1 MACPLCDKKEGN
13 ELELQGEVIEII
25 YKNDI
30 NSYCIAVLKL
40 DKESRAI
47 ATELNDETTIVGYLP
62 FVNIGDTLKVVG
74 KVVEH
79 QEYGKQ
85 FKVDTFEKSMP
96 QTTKALERYLAN
108 CGIKGI
114 GPATAKHIVE
124 MFGEDTIN
132 VFKFEPTKLA
142 QVKGITKDK
151 AIEIANTFIENWEV
165 WQLVGFLDKFGIG
178 PQSAEKIY
186 KALGANA
193 IEEINSN
200 PYILIDLV
208 NKVNFEQ
215 IDKMALG
222 LGIEYNNEK
231 RIRSGIKHALIL
243 MTFNGHCCT
252 RYESL
257 IDYVQKLLGVSENE
271 VEDCLINM
279 KAKEDIVLEE
289 RDGEEWVYL
298 YPYYRAEEEVARRLI
313 DLDRYKNVKKID
325 KFDKELEMFE
335 KKSNIDLSEKQKEA
349 IKAIND
355 NNVCVITGG
364 PGTGKTTIIKTIIDI
379 FKYNEMKPV
388 LCAPTGRAAKKMTE
402 ATGEEAKTLHRLLE
416 IGKLSDEN
424 PSMYKEVSVAPIDG
438 DIVIVD
444 EMSMVDLFLMNYLC
458 KALYKGTKLV
468 LVGDIDQLPS
478 VGPGNVLK
486 DIIESEEI
494 TTITLNKIFR
504 QAARSKI
511 IVNAHRVNEGIG
523 FITKQEIEDGANA
536 DEYIDGA
543 ETQEVNGKSNSE
555 KEDKDTNTDR
565 QVKASNIADRNNS
578 FLDDFFFVNERNKE
592 KILYNIITLSGER
605 LKNYGDYD
613 FFKNIQVITPTK
625 KGELGTKELNKIL
638 QQTINPSMETK
649 KERKFGDS
657 IFREGDRIM
666 QIKNNYDIYWEKK
679 EPRFEYGSGVFNGE
693 FGTICNIDEESKQV
707 KIKFD
712 DDKEVWYQFS
722 ELDQIEHA
730 YAITVHKA
738 QGSEFDV
745 VLMPISQTAP
755 MLLTRNLLYTGMT
768 RARKLLIIIGN
779 KNIID
784 FMINNADN
792 KKRNTGLAFKLRM
805 RN

>member
-1 MACPLCDKKEGN
+1 M
-13 ELELQGEVIEII
+13 ELQGEVIEII
-25 YKNDI
+25 YKNEL

-40 DKESRAI
+40 DKDIINKNKSNSNLSEQIDIDGNI
-47 ATELNDETTIVGYLP
+47 AEIYTNLDNEMTIVGYLP

-74 KVVEH
+74 KFVEH
-79 QEYGKQ
+79 PEYGKQ
-85 FKVDTFEKSMP
+85 FKVDTFEKMMP

-108 CGIKGI
+108 CGIKGV
-114 GPATAKHIVE
+114 GPATARNIVE
-124 MFGEDTIN
+124 TFGEDTLN
-132 VFKFEPTKLA
+132 VFKFEPAKLA
-142 QVKGITKDK
+142 QIKGITKER
-151 AIEIANTFIENWEV
+151 AIDIANTFIENWEV

-178 PQSAEKIY
+178 PQNAEKIY

-193 IEEINSN
+193 IEEIEAN
-200 PYILIDLV
+200 PYLLIDLV

-231 RIRSGIKHALIL
+231 RIRSGIKHALN
-243 MTFNGHCCT
+243 MTTYNGHCCT
-252 RYESL
+252 RYDSL
-257 IDYVQKLLGVSENE
+257 VEFVRKLLNVSENDI
-271 VEDCLINM
+271 EDNIISM

-289 RDGEEWVYL
+289 RDNTEWVYL
-298 YPYYRAEEEVARRLI
+298 YQYYKAETEVARRLI
-313 DLDRYKNVKKID
+313 ELDEYKNIKKID
-325 KFDKELEMFE
+325 RFEKELKLFE
-335 KKSNIDLSEKQKEA
+335 EKLSIELSEKQIEA

-379 FKYNEMKPV
+379 FRHNEMKPV

-402 ATGEEAKTLHRLLE
+402 TTGEEAKTLHRLLE
-416 IGKLSDEN
+416 LGKFSDEDQGVN
-424 PSMYKEVSVAPIDG
+424 TEISVAPIDA

-444 EMSMVDLFLMNYLC
+444 ETSMVDLFLMNYLC

-478 VGPGNVLK
+478 VGPGNILK
-486 DIIESEEI
+486 DIIESEKI

-523 FITKQEIEDGANA
+523 FLTKEEI
-536 DEYIDGA
+536 
-543 ETQEVNGKSNSE
+543 
-555 KEDKDTNTDR
+555 KDND
-565 QVKASNIADRNNS
+565 
-578 FLDDFFFVNERNKE
+578 FLDDFFYVDERNKE

-613 FFKNIQVITPTK
+613 FLKNIQIITPTK
-625 KGELGTKELNKIL
+625 KGELGTKELNKLL
-638 QQTINPSMETK
+638 QQTVNPSSDTK

-657 IFREGDRIM
+657 MFREGDRIM

-679 EPRFEYGSGVFNGE
+679 EPYFESGSGVFNGE
-693 FGTICNIDEESKQV
+693 FGTINIIDDFNKQI

-712 DDKEVWYQFS
+712 DDKEVWYQFN
-722 ELDQIEHA
+722 ELEQIEHA

-738 QGSEFDV
+738 Q
-745 VLMPISQTAP
+745 
-755 MLLTRNLLYTGMT
+755 
-768 RARKLLIIIGN
+768 RK
-779 KNIID
+779 
-784 FMINNADN
+784 
-792 KKRNTGLAFKLRM
+792 
-805 RN
+805 

>member
-1 MACPLCDKKEGN
+1 M
-13 ELELQGEVIEII
+13 ELQGEVIEII

-208 NKVNFEQ
+208 NKVNFDQ

-257 IDYVQKLLGVSENE
+257 IDYVQRLLGVSENE
-271 VEDCLINM
+271 VEECLINM

-289 RDGEEWVYL
+289 RDEEEWVYL

-313 DLDRYKNVKKID
+313 DLDTYKNVKKID

-486 DIIESEEI
+486 DIIESGEI

-536 DEYIDGA
+536 DEYVD
-543 ETQEVNGKSNSE
+543 EEEMKTL
-555 KEDKDTNTDR
+555 EDK
-565 QVKASNIADRNNS
+565 KKSNS
-578 FLDDFFFVNERNKE
+578 FLDDFFFVDERNKE

-712 DDKEVWYQFS
+712 DDKEVWYQFA

-792 KKRNTGLAFKLRM
+792 KKRNTGLAFKLRSGI
-805 RN
+805 

>member
-1 MACPLCDKKEGN
+1 M
-13 ELELQGEVIEII
+13 ELEGEVIEII
-25 YKNDI
+25 YKNET
-30 NSYCIAVLKL
+30 NSYCIAVLQL
-40 DKESRAI
+40 DKNSMKSKNKQSEQISMLSI
-47 ATELNDETTIVGYLP
+47 DEEEIDKLNSETTIVGYLP
-62 FVNIGDTLKVVG
+62 FVNVGDTLKVTG
-74 KVVEH
+74 NFVEH
-79 QEYGKQ
+79 PEYGKQ
-85 FKVDTFEKSMP
+85 FKINVFEKKMP

-108 CGIKGI
+108 CGIKGV
-114 GPATAKHIVE
+114 GPATAKNIVT
-124 MFGEDTIN
+124 MFGEDTLN
-132 VFKFEPTKLA
+132 VFKFEPEKLA
-142 QVKGITKDK
+142 RVKGISKDK
-151 AIEIANTFIENWEV
+151 ALEIATTFIENWEV

-178 PQSAEKIY
+178 PQSAEQIHK
-186 KALGANA
+186 KLGVNA
-193 IEEINSN
+193 IEQIEAN

-208 NKVNFEQ
+208 AKVNFEQ
-215 IDKMALG
+215 IDKMALD

-243 MTFNGHCCT
+243 MTYNGHCCT
-252 RYESL
+252 RYENL
-257 IDYVQKLLGVSENE
+257 VEFVKKLLKVSENE
-271 VEDCLINM
+271 IEDTLINM

-289 RDGEEWVYL
+289 RDGSEWVYL
-298 YPYYRAEEEVARRLI
+298 YDYYKVEEEIARRLI
-313 DLDRYKNVKKID
+313 DLDNYSNIKKID
-325 KFDKELEMFE
+325 KFDKELQLFE
-335 KKSNIDLSEKQKEA
+335 KKSSIELSEKQIEA
-349 IKAIND
+349 IKAINE

-379 FKYNEMKPV
+379 FKHNEMKPV

-402 ATGEEAKTLHRLLE
+402 KTDEEAKTLHRLLE
-416 IGKLSDEN
+416 IGKISDEN
-424 PSMYKEVSVAPIDG
+424 QYNTDISVAPIDG

-468 LVGDIDQLPS
+468 LVGDVDQLPS

-486 DIIESEEI
+486 DIIESGRI

-511 IVNAHRVNEGIG
+511 IVNSHRVNEGRG
-523 FITKQEIEDGANA
+523 FITKQEIEDGASLE
-536 DEYIDGA
+536 EYTNKESKDNIENVKKD
-543 ETQEVNGKSNSE
+543 NE
-555 KEDKDTNTDR
+555 KQSDTKNNNKGTKEYNENNT
-565 QVKASNIADRNNS
+565 
-578 FLDDFFFVNERNKE
+578 FLDDFFYVDERNKE

-605 LKNYGDYD
+605 LKNYGNYD
-613 FFKNIQVITPTK
+613 FLKNIQVITPTK

-638 QQTINPSMETK
+638 QQTVNPSSETK
-649 KERKFGDS
+649 SEKKYGDS

-679 EPRFEYGSGVFNGE
+679 EPHFESGSGVFNGE
-693 FGTICNIDEESKQV
+693 FGNISLIDDFNKQV
-707 KIKFD
+707 KIRFD
-712 DDKEVWYQFS
+712 DDKEVWYQYN
-722 ELDQIEHA
+722 ELEQIEHA

-745 VLMPISQTAP
+745 VIMPISQTAP

-792 KKRNTGLAFKLRM
+792 KLRNTGLAYKLK
-805 RN
+805 N